1 MTAGLRATGSS
12 AANVLP
18 GRDALT
24 SAGAPARLPGV
35 TPRVPYAEAARA
47 LLRESVL
54 DALGDLLR
62 QRDWSAVTMSDVSRR
77 AGVSRQTLYNEFGSR
92 QGLAQGYALRL
103 AHRLVDAVGDAIYA
117 HVGDIHGALHSGF
130 SDFFAESAA
139 DPMVISLIT
148 GEAKPELMR
157 IVTVDSALIVVPA
170 SARLT
175 ESFMNSWVAASEE
188 DAAILARSIVRL
200 AISYVSMPPESDHDV
215 ALDMA
220 RLLSPFVEANA
231 LADKAPASGRF
242 PQ

>member
-1 MTAGLRATGSS
+1 MTD
-12 AANVLP
+12 VLP

-24 SAGAPARLPGV
+24 SAGTAVRLPGV

-103 AHRLVDAVGDAIYA
+103 ALRLADSVNDAIYA
-117 HVGDIHGALHSGF
+117 NVGDIHGALHQGF
-130 SDFFAESAA
+130 AAFFAESAA
-139 DPMVISLIT
+139 DPMVISLLT

-157 IVTVDSALIVVPA
+157 LVTVDSALIVLPA

-175 ESFMNSWVAASEE
+175 ESFANSWVAASEE

-220 RLLSPFVEANA
+220 RLLSPFVETNA
-231 LADKAPASGRF
+231 LADRA
-242 PQ
+242 

>member
-1 MTAGLRATGSS
+1 MT
-12 AANVLP
+12 
-18 GRDALT
+18 LT
-24 SAGAPARLPGV
+24 ECTAPARLHGV
-35 TPRVPYAEAARA
+35 TSRVPYAEAARA

-62 QRDWSAVTMSDVSRR
+62 HQDWSAVTMSAVARR

-103 AHRLVDAVGDAIYA
+103 ALRLADSVNDAIYA
-117 HVGDIHGALHSGF
+117 NVGGIHGALHQGF
-130 SDFFAESAA
+130 AAFFAESAA
-139 DPMVISLIT
+139 DPMVISLLT

-157 IVTVDSALIVVPA
+157 LVTVDSALIVLPA

-175 ESFMNSWVAASEE
+175 ESFANSWVAASEE

-200 AISYVSMPPESDHDV
+200 AMSYVSMPPESDHDV

-231 LADKAPASGRF
+231 LTGKAPASGTG

>member
-1 MTAGLRATGSS
+1 M
-12 AANVLP
+12 
-18 GRDALT
+18 
-24 SAGAPARLPGV
+24 
-35 TPRVPYAEAARA
+35 PYAEAARA

-130 SDFFAESAA
+130 ADFFAESAA
-139 DPMVISLIT
+139 DPMVISLLT

-175 ESFMNSWVAASEE
+175 ESFMNSWVAASQE
-188 DAAILARSIVRL
+188 DASILARSIVRL
-200 AISYVSMPPESDHDV
+200 AMSYVSMPPESDHDV

-220 RLLSPFVEANA
+220 RLLSPFVETNA
-231 LADKAPASGRF
+231 LADKA
-242 PQ
+242 

>member
-1 MTAGLRATGSS
+1 MTLTEYTAPAGLH
-12 AANVLP
+12 
-18 GRDALT
+18 
-24 SAGAPARLPGV
+24 GV

-62 QRDWSAVTMSDVSRR
+62 HQDWSAVTMSAVARR

-103 AHRLVDAVGDAIYA
+103 ALRLAEAVNDAIYA
-117 HVGDIHGALHSGF
+117 NVGDIHGALHRGF
-130 SDFFAESAA
+130 AAFFAESAA
-139 DPMVISLIT
+139 DPMVISLLT

-157 IVTVDSALIVVPA
+157 LVTVDSALIVLPA

-175 ESFMNSWVAASEE
+175 ESFANSWVAAGEE
-188 DAAILARSIVRL
+188 GAAILARSIVRL
-200 AISYVSMPPESDHDV
+200 AISYISMPPESDHDV

-231 LADKAPASGRF
+231 LADKTPASGRG

>member
-1 MTAGLRATGSS
+1 MT
-12 AANVLP
+12 
-18 GRDALT
+18 LT
-24 SAGAPARLPGV
+24 EYTAPARLHGV

-62 QRDWSAVTMSDVSRR
+62 HQDWSAVTMSAVARR

-103 AHRLVDAVGDAIYA
+103 ALRLADSVNDAIYA
-117 HVGDIHGALHSGF
+117 NVGDIHGALHQGF
-130 SDFFAESAA
+130 AAFFAESAA
-139 DPMVISLIT
+139 DPMVISLLT

-157 IVTVDSALIVVPA
+157 LVTVDSALIVLPA

-175 ESFMNSWVAASEE
+175 ESFANSWVAASEE
-188 DAAILARSIVRL
+188 DASILARSIVRL

-231 LADKAPASGRF
+231 LTGKAPTSGTG

>member
-1 MTAGLRATGSS
+1 MTD
-12 AANVLP
+12 VLP

-24 SAGAPARLPGV
+24 SASAPARLPGV
-35 TPRVPYAEAARA
+35 TRPDALRAGGSSHRVPYAEAARA

-62 QRDWSAVTMSDVSRR
+62 QRDWSAVTMSDAPRR

-117 HVGDIHGALHSGF
+117 NVGDIHGALHSGF
-130 SDFFAESAA
+130 ANFFAESAA
-139 DPMVISLIT
+139 DPMVISLLT

-175 ESFMNSWVAASEE
+175 ESFMNSWVAASQE
-188 DAAILARSIVRL
+188 DASILARSIVRL

-220 RLLSPFVEANA
+220 RLLSPFVETNA
-231 LADKAPASGRF
+231 LADKA
-242 PQ
+242 

>member
-1 MTAGLRATGSS
+1 
-12 AANVLP
+12 
-18 GRDALT
+18 
-24 SAGAPARLPGV
+24 
-35 TPRVPYAEAARA
+35 VPYAEAARA

-62 QRDWSAVTMSDVSRR
+62 QQDWSAVTMSDVSRR

-103 AHRLVDAVGDAIYA
+103 AMRLAGAVNDAIYA
-117 HVGDIHGALHSGF
+117 HVGDIHGALHAGF
-130 SDFFAESAA
+130 AAFFADSAA
-139 DPMVISLIT
+139 DPMVVSLLT

-157 IVTVDSALIVVPA
+157 LVTVDSATIVLPA

-175 ESFMNSWVAASEE
+175 ESFANSWVRASEE

-231 LADKAPASGRF
+231 ATRDS
-242 PQ
+242 

>member
-1 MTAGLRATGSS
+1 M
-12 AANVLP
+12 
-18 GRDALT
+18 
-24 SAGAPARLPGV
+24 
-35 TPRVPYAEAARA
+35 PYAEAARA

-130 SDFFAESAA
+130 VDFFAESAA
-139 DPMVISLIT
+139 DPMVISLLT

-175 ESFMNSWVAASEE
+175 ESFMNSWVAASQE
-188 DAAILARSIVRL
+188 DASILARSIVRL

-220 RLLSPFVEANA
+220 RLLSPFVETNA
-231 LADKAPASGRF
+231 LADKA
-242 PQ
+242 

>member
-1 MTAGLRATGSS
+1 MTD
-12 AANVLP
+12 VLL

-24 SAGAPARLPGV
+24 SASTAVRLPGV

-103 AHRLVDAVGDAIYA
+103 ALRLADSVNDAIYA
-117 HVGDIHGALHSGF
+117 NVGDIHGALHQGF
-130 SDFFAESAA
+130 AAFFAESAA
-139 DPMVISLIT
+139 DPMVISLLT

-157 IVTVDSALIVVPA
+157 LVTVDSALIVLPA

-175 ESFMNSWVAASEE
+175 ESFANSWVAASEE

-200 AISYVSMPPESDHDV
+200 AMSYVSMPPESDHDV

-220 RLLSPFVEANA
+220 RLLSPFVETNA
-231 LADKAPASGRF
+231 LADRA
-242 PQ
+242 

>member
-1 MTAGLRATGSS
+1 M
-12 AANVLP
+12 
-18 GRDALT
+18 
-24 SAGAPARLPGV
+24 
-35 TPRVPYAEAARA
+35 PYAEAARA

-117 HVGDIHGALHSGF
+117 NVGDIHGALHSGF
-130 SDFFAESAA
+130 ADFFAESAA
-139 DPMVISLIT
+139 DPMVISLLT

-175 ESFMNSWVAASEE
+175 ESFMNSWVAASQE
-188 DAAILARSIVRL
+188 DASILARSIVRL

-220 RLLSPFVEANA
+220 RLLSPFVETSA
-231 LADKAPASGRF
+231 LADKA
-242 PQ
+242 

>member
-1 MTAGLRATGSS
+1 MT
-12 AANVLP
+12 
-18 GRDALT
+18 LT
-24 SAGAPARLPGV
+24 EYTAPARLPGV

-62 QRDWSAVTMSDVSRR
+62 QQDWSAVTMSDVARR

-103 AHRLVDAVGDAIYA
+103 AMRLAGAVNDAIYA
-117 HVGDIHGALHSGF
+117 HVGDIHGALHAGF
-130 SDFFAESAA
+130 AAFFADSAA
-139 DPMVISLIT
+139 DPMVVSLLT

-157 IVTVDSALIVVPA
+157 LVTVDSATIVLPA

-175 ESFMNSWVAASEE
+175 ESFKNSWVRASAE

-231 LADKAPASGRF
+231 ATRDS
-242 PQ
+242 